1 MKFLSI
7 LLTLALLTS
16 STFAMSLPS
25 VSPATPPSDTKMSPG
40 NVGTIDNL
48 LVEEYNNQTEAELL
62 AQLADAK
69 KSLTLKS
76 VTSCENFDTILT
88 EWIKK
93 NKDQFVNPY
102 PTYRRGGGIMSVQ
115 EDMAVSN
122 PAPTASVANETKAN
136 PGADVDFSSTNVQK
150 AGIDEPDIVKN
161 DGDFIYYVN
170 NTKKL
175 LYIVKGPYQ
184 NSKLDLTGP
193 NVVKIMRLPKSFN
206 ATDLLISNNTLALV
220 STRYTENNFDDR
232 TSFFDTNTKTN
243 VYVLNIANKTQPKII
258 RLFDFPG
265 QLQDARLNDG
275 KLYIVSNLYFS
286 RGPIYRALQEKKPI
300 DTIPTVSNIIP
311 SGMEAII
318 KSSGKIDKFASN
330 PGCSNLQYILPE
342 KLNNFNP
349 NIAMVHTI
357 DLNSDVPTQ
366 TNLFY
371 GNAGQIH
378 LTDKSLYIVNSINLN
393 TYNYNSCPPNAKC
406 IMPLI
411 WRAPDE
417 FSLIHKYNL
426 IKGKPTYQNSAVIRW
441 SLLNQYSMDENE
453 SGEFRILTR
462 SWSPEL
468 STHLWK
474 FDPSLNL
481 QSQLLNIEPGEEFKS
496 SRFIGYKLY
505 LVTFKQIDP
514 LFVIDL
520 VGKPKILGELKIP
533 WFSQYLHPYSAMKN
547 GKQLLIWLGVDTIE
561 KDGRTTTNGV
571 KLDLY
576 EVDYNMVTKNEIG
589 IKQLFTKTLGG
600 KNSYTEA
607 IDNPRVFVWNE
618 KTKQLLLPIIT
629 QNEIEKKTCSK
640 DYYGQEYCYPNYT
653 YDTTFA
659 GLKKLSIN
667 ATSGISEISSKDYK
681 TQIINYLK
689 LNNQYYGNE
698 RNNYGLDQWQYM
710 NLGNRVGYF
719 WDISYF
725 INNAFV
731 DFSSSQENKLINF

>member
-357 DLNSDVPTQ
+357 DLNSDTPTQ

-426 IKGKPTYQNSAVIRW
+426 IKGKPTYQNSAVIR
-441 SLLNQYSMDENE
+441 
-453 SGEFRILTR
+453 
-462 SWSPEL
+462 
-468 STHLWK
+468 
-474 FDPSLNL
+474 
-481 QSQLLNIEPGEEFKS
+481 
-496 SRFIGYKLY
+496 
-505 LVTFKQIDP
+505 
-514 LFVIDL
+514 
-520 VGKPKILGELKIP
+520 
-533 WFSQYLHPYSAMKN
+533 
-547 GKQLLIWLGVDTIE
+547 
-561 KDGRTTTNGV
+561 
-571 KLDLY
+571 
-576 EVDYNMVTKNEIG
+576 
-589 IKQLFTKTLGG
+589 
-600 KNSYTEA
+600 
-607 IDNPRVFVWNE
+607 
-618 KTKQLLLPIIT
+618 
-629 QNEIEKKTCSK
+629 
-640 DYYGQEYCYPNYT
+640 
-653 YDTTFA
+653 
-659 GLKKLSIN
+659 
-667 ATSGISEISSKDYK
+667 
-681 TQIINYLK
+681 
-689 LNNQYYGNE
+689 
-698 RNNYGLDQWQYM
+698 
-710 NLGNRVGYF
+710 
-719 WDISYF
+719 
-725 INNAFV
+725 
-731 DFSSSQENKLINF
+731 

>member
-1 MKFLSI
+1 MKFISSFLI
-7 LLTLALLTS
+7 FCLLLTS
-16 STFAMSLPS
+16 STFASS
-25 VSPATPPSDTKMSPG
+25 VSPTSPPDMPVSNNSG
-40 NVGTIDNL
+40 IIDNS
-48 LVEEYNNQTEAELL
+48 LVNEFEKQSETDLIT
-62 AQLADAK
+62 QLNDAK
-69 KSLTLKS
+69 KSLALKS
-76 VTSCENFDTILT
+76 VTSCESFDTILT
-88 EWIKK
+88 DWIKK
-93 NKDQFVNPY
+93 NKDQFTSPY
-102 PTYRRGGGIMSVQ
+102 PFGHGRGGIAIE

-122 PAPTASVANETKAN
+122 PAPTSTKGEVANQAS
-136 PGADVDFSSTNVQK
+136 PAMDVDFSSTNVQK

-161 DGDFIYYVN
+161 DGNYIYYVN

-175 LYIVKGPYQ
+175 LYIVKGPYT
-184 NSKLDLTGP
+184 NSKIDLTGP

-220 STRYTENNFDDR
+220 STRYTETNFDVR
-232 TSFFDTNTKTN
+232 TSFFDKSTKTN
-243 VYVLNIANKTQPKII
+243 VYVLNIANKSDPKII

-286 RGPIYRALQEKKPI
+286 RGPIYRAVQDKKAV
-300 DTIPTVSNIIP
+300 DSIPTVSNIIP

-318 KSSGKIDKFASN
+318 KSSGKIDKYTST

-342 KLNNFNP
+342 KLENFNP

-357 DLNSDVPTQ
+357 DLNSETPTQ

-378 LTDKSLYIVNSINLN
+378 MTDKSLYTVSSISLN
-393 TYNYNSCPPNAKC
+393 NYNYSSCPPNTNC

-411 WRAPDE
+411 WRGNVDE
-417 FSLIHKYNL
+417 FSLIHKYSL
-426 IKGKPTYQNSAVIRW
+426 IKGKPTYQNSAVIKW
-441 SLLNQYSMDENE
+441 LLLNQYSMDENE
-453 SGEFRILTR
+453 NGEFRILTR
-462 SWSPEL
+462 TWSPEL

-474 FDPSLNL
+474 FDSSLNL
-481 QSQLLNIEPGEEFKS
+481 QSQLLGIEPGEEFKS
-496 SRFIGYKLY
+496 SRFIGDKLY

-520 VGKPKILGELKIP
+520 IGKPKILGELKIP
-533 WFSQYLHPYSAMKN
+533 GFSQYLHPYSSMKG

-576 EVDYNMVTKNEIG
+576 EVDYNMVKNNEIG

-629 QNEIEKKTCSK
+629 QNEIEKKVCNK

-659 GLKKLSIN
+659 GLKKLSLDV
-667 ATSGISEISSKDYK
+667 TSGINELSSKDYK

-719 WDISYF
+719 GDVSYF

-731 DFSSSQENKLINF
+731 DFSTSQENKLVNF